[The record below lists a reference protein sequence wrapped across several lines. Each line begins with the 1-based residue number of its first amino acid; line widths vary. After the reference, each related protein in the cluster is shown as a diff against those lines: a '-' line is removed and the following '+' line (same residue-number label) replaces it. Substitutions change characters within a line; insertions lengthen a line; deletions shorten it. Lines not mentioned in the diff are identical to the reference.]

1 MFNLEI
7 QGISNIM
14 GIEVPN
20 IIGGFGE
27 GQKSVTDKSVAEIH
41 ETVAR
46 EVRRTTNDN
55 LDRFVKGRDYLDLK
69 ELLNEGVVTTHT
81 LLELGYAKQSITQ
94 ADHIYLYSQRGYM
107 KLVGAM
113 SNLNDKKWKV
123 MDNFVD
129 NYFLM
134 QQIIQENPIE
144 RAMKRAIAE
153 GTSQET
159 LTVLTEEITKKVI
172 EEVTP
177 TLIAEGVNK
186 GIKQGYG
193 QGYTQA
199 ELEGKSKLKKELNGQ
214 DRGYTYG
221 ALATEINKQY
231 TNKNRI
237 KITTTHITDY
247 LLEEGYFEKLSFQ
260 AKSEG
265 KLKFHSN
272 GKPVMEKAGKQPTY
286 KFMAE
291 VVNTGCATTKEDF
304 RGKVEVKLL
313 DRFED
318 WFFDNHFNKFID
330 YIEKTYK

>member
-1 MFNLEI
+1 MINLEI
-7 QGISNIM
+7 QGTSNIM

-20 IIGGFGE
+20 IFGGFGE
-27 GQKSVTDKSVAEIH
+27 GQKSMLIRDISVAHDE
-41 ETVAR
+41 
-46 EVRRTTNDN
+46 EVRCLNQTM
-55 LDRFVKGRDYLDLK
+55 DRNIGNFIEKVDYLDLK
-69 ELLNEGVVTTHT
+69 SEVTDCD
-81 LLELGYAKQSITQ
+81 LFLKLGFTKTQVGNAK
-94 ADHIYLYSQRGYM
+94 HIYLLSQMGYI
-107 KLVGAM
+107 KLVSAM
-113 SNLNDKKWKV
+113 SNNNPKKWEIMNKFIT
-123 MDNFVD
+123 D
-129 NYFLM
+129 YFTM

-159 LTVLTEEITKKVI
+159 LSILTEEISKKVI

-177 TLIAEGVNK
+177 ALIAEGMNK

>member
-7 QGISNIM
+7 QGTSNIM

-20 IIGGFGE
+20 IFGGFGE
-27 GQKSVTDKSVAEIH
+27 GQKSMLIKDIAIAHDEKVKHLNERMNANIG
-41 ETVAR
+41 
-46 EVRRTTNDN
+46 N
-55 LDRFVKGRDYLDLK
+55 FVEGVDYLDLK
-69 ELLNEGVVTTHT
+69 SEVAISDHEFLKQ
-81 LLELGYAKQSITQ
+81 LGFTQNSINRSE
-94 ADHIYLYSQRGYM
+94 HIYLLSQMGYI
-107 KLVGAM
+107 KLVSAM
-113 SNLNDKKWKV
+113 GNDNPKKWEV
-123 MDNFVD
+123 MNKFITD
-129 NYFLM
+129 YFTM

-144 RAMKRAIAE
+144 RAMKKAIAE

-159 LTVLTEEITKKVI
+159 LSILTEEISKKVI

-177 TLIAEGVNK
+177 ALIAEGMNK

-231 TNKNRI
+231 TNKNGI

-260 AKSEG
+260 AKSGG
-265 KLKFHSN
+265 KLKFYSN
-272 GKPVMEKAGKQPTY
+272 GEPVMEKPRKQPTY
-286 KFMAE
+286 KFIAE